1 MLQSILPYLAWFF
14 FVSFCFI
21 FLNHRKRSLFL
32 LITTNL
38 LLFYDINYQWSSEPT
53 DKYVVCLKK
62 YGDSRRMRWFP
73 SFLLCGFY
81 KTLIIIN
88 LERTSFAPSCKAQPI
103 IKGIQGRK
111 SAQEPAS
118 RTSRKNQENMLP
130 KACSICFLFFF
141 FNLNFSFS
149 FILHTPVPPQLI
161 PISTPLKW

>member
-1 MLQSILPYLAWFF
+1 MIF

-21 FLNHRKRSLFL
+21 SLNHRKRSLFL

-38 LLFYDINYQWSSEPT
+38 LLFYDINCQWSSEPT

-88 LERTSFAPSCKAQPI
+88 LERTSFAPSCKVQPI
-103 IKGIQGRK
+103 IKESKAGNQL
-111 SAQEPAS
+111 
-118 RTSRKNQENMLP
+118 KNQQAGPHERTR
-130 KACSICFLFFF
+130 KTCSPRFVQFAFYSFFF
-141 FNLNFSFS
+141 
-149 FILHTPVPPQLI
+149 
-161 PISTPLKW
+161 

>member
-1 MLQSILPYLAWFF
+1 MKIFFKFLNQRILLEIKHWRKDYEMLQSILPYLAWFF

-88 LERTSFAPSCKAQPI
+88 LERTSFTPSCKAQPI

-111 SAQEPAS
+111 SAQEWAG
-118 RTSRKNQENMLP
+118 RTSRKNQENLLP

-141 FNLNFSFS
+141 F
-149 FILHTPVPPQLI
+149 LI
-161 PISTPLKW
+161 